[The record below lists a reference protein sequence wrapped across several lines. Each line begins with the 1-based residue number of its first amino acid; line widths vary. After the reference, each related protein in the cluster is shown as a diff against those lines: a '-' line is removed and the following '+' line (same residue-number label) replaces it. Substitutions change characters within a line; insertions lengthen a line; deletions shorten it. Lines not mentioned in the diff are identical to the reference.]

1 MTEIRLEG
9 IGKRFGRVW
18 AVRGIDL
25 AVQTG
30 EFLTLVGPSGCGKST
45 LLHLLAGLE
54 SPTEGRIL
62 FDGRDVTRLSPRE
75 RDVAVVFQTYALYP
89 HLSVREN
96 IGFPL
101 RMAKRPRAE
110 IEERVRETA
119 EWLRIAEFLERKPA
133 QLSGGQRQRVAVARA
148 LVRRPAVFLLD
159 EPLSNLD
166 AKLRTETR
174 VELKRIH
181 EQLGTTFLYVTHDQT
196 EAMTLSGRL
205 AVLEEGRIHQVG
217 EPESVY
223 SDPDDEFVATF
234 LGSPPMNLLPAQA
247 SSRGLQLGER
257 EIPRPPGLDAG
268 RWQEIGSS
276 PLHLGVRPESLLI
289 ARDAREDGE
298 HVVLDADLELVEPLG
313 AESLV
318 HARYAGTRITARV
331 APAAAHQL
339 EQRLHLRFAIAEA
352 VLFDRTT
359 GARVR

>member
-1 MTEIRLEG
+1 MTAIRLQG

-18 AVRGIDL
+18 AVRGIEL
-25 AVQTG
+25 SVEPG

-54 SPTEGRIL
+54 VPSEGRIL

-89 HLSVREN
+89 HLTVREN

-119 EWLRIAEFLERKPA
+119 EWLRIAEFLDRKPA

-217 EPESVY
+217 EPEAVY

-234 LGSPPMNLLPAQA
+234 LGSPPMNLLPAEA
-247 SSRGLQLGER
+247 SGGRLRLGDR
-257 EIPRPPGLDAG
+257 EIPRPPGVGAEGWRAIEDT
-268 RWQEIGSS
+268 
-276 PLHLGVRPESLLI
+276 PLHLGIRPENLVI
-289 ARDAREDGE
+289 ASDAREDGE
-298 HVVLDADLELVEPLG
+298 HIVLDAELELVEPLG

-318 HARYAGTRITARV
+318 HARCAGARITARV
-331 APAAAHQL
+331 APAAAHRL
-339 EQRLHLRFAIAEA
+339 PQRLQLRFAAAEA

>member
-1 MTEIRLEG
+1 VTEIRLEG

-25 AVQTG
+25 TVQAG

-45 LLHLLAGLE
+45 LLHLLAGLDA
-54 SPTEGRIL
+54 PTEGRIH
-62 FDGRDVTRLSPRE
+62 FDGKDVTRLSPRE

-89 HLSVREN
+89 HLTVREN
-96 IGFPL
+96 IAFPL
-101 RMAKRPRAE
+101 RMAKRSRPETTA
-110 IEERVRETA
+110 RVRETA
-119 EWLRIAEFLERKPA
+119 EWLRIAELLDRKPA

-181 EQLGTTFLYVTHDQT
+181 EELGTTFLYVTHDQT

-217 EPESVY
+217 EPEGVY

-234 LGSPPMNLLPAQA
+234 LGSPPMNLLPAEPTA
-247 SSRGLQLGER
+247 DGLRVGER
-257 EIPRPPGLDAG
+257 VLAPPVGFDTG
-268 RWQEIGSS
+268 RWRQLEGA
-276 PLHLGVRPESLLI
+276 PLLLGVRPEQL
-289 ARDAREDGE
+289 AVVGPGE
-298 HVVLDADLELVEPLG
+298 GSDTHTILEADLELVEPLG

-318 HARYAGTRITARV
+318 HVRYAGTRLTARV
-331 APAAAHQL
+331 TPATARTL
-339 EQRLHLRFAIAEA
+339 ERRVRLRFAAADA
-352 VLFDRTT
+352 VLFDRPT